1 MVGTHSKVMTA
12 DAAILDGGTA
22 YITDLGRCG
31 ASVSV
36 GGFEPEHEIRKFRT
50 SVQTRSHES
59 WEKPQMQGLLVEV
72 DEKSGKATSV
82 LPVKQDVEVQIPEV
96 KAKEA

>member
-1 MVGTHSKVMTA
+1 M
-12 DAAILDGGTA
+12 
-22 YITDLGRCG
+22 
-31 ASVSV
+31 SV

-59 WEKPQMQGLLVEV
+59 WDKPQMQGLLVDV
-72 DEKSGKATSV
+72 DGKTGKATYIR
-82 LPVKQDVEVQIPEV
+82 PVMLDVEVPIPEP